1 MKVELDILE
10 TCEAVSNI
18 LRKLEDV
25 DYTCSCLLVVWIVAE
40 IAITVSFNK
49 LYNSIFKTCKKIH
62 QGRNVSDDSKMLH
75 FK

>member
-40 IAITVSFNK
+40 IAIMVSFNK
-49 LYNSIFKTCKKIH
+49 LYNSIFKT
-62 QGRNVSDDSKMLH
+62 
-75 FK
+75 